1 MSDPA
6 NKTIYRNVLVSLL
19 ILTMLTVGVSRIH
32 LGTAGNVTVGILI
45 AIIKASLVVLFFMH
59 LKYEARWWAGIVL
72 FPLALVVIIIFANL
86 PDTGYGNYTTPAV
99 QDLHGGSHGGGHG
112 GGTPAGH

>member
-19 ILTMLTVGVSRIH
+19 ILTII
-32 LGTAGNVTVGILI
+32 TVGISRVDLGTTGKVI
-45 AIIKASLVVLFFMH
+45 VGLLVAVIKASLVVLFFMH

-72 FPLALVVIIIFANL
+72 FPLALVIIIIFANL
-86 PDTGYGNYTTPAV
+86 PDTGYGDFTTPPV
-99 QDLHGGSHGGGHG
+99 QNLHGDGSGH
-112 GGTPAGH
+112 